1 MKFYWLLFLSLI
13 LTACLKSPDNG
24 GGTSSG
30 GINLVAESSYCS
42 TVSSVSSPATITAH
56 AQFYQRTLFS
66 SGLGTQSTAVLID
79 IPNAEV
85 VVYNSAG
92 KSIQCGETDSSGQI
106 SIQIPK
112 TAGTYTLQV
121 NSRSDNS
128 QVKASIL
135 DNPQY
140 NRYYKVLASFTL
152 NGSETSKAVTLSP
165 ASIGTATVAGPAGA
179 FNILYQIWK
188 ANEFLRNNTS
198 CTGCTSVTVAPKAK
212 VFWTA
217 GLSPG
222 YYYGIPSSPIS
233 FYSKN
238 DVPAS
243 SIAKGLYI
251 LGGLEGD
258 LNCTDSDQ
266 FDNSIILHE
275 YAHFLE
281 DSFAG
286 SDSPGGSHTGNSL
299 IDPRL
304 AWSEGWANF
313 FQAAVMS
320 SETFHG
326 WYVDTNGN
334 ADCSTTGAGI
344 SIALNLENQMGGQ
357 DVSNYTNQG
366 IFREV
371 SISRSLWDIFTT
383 SSESEFGNYKDSPD
397 PMIPSERQ
405 TGDSFSTGLTFGPI
419 WEAFSSTSA
428 GLAISD
434 IAFRNMGLL
443 SYYLTTYTAANYA
456 SESTN
461 LANVLTN
468 EMQPASEIE
477 YGANL
482 TTTGSGSCVSNIPG
496 TSTTFPITITGVASE
511 SIQRSNDYY
520 EYDFDGSSAKATIK
534 LKYTTG
540 SSFDIDMFVFKKE
553 YDVEDSTTIVAYSNK
568 NYPESGGAES
578 ISLLGQPAGKYMILI
593 SSKSDSVSMVGRTSS
608 YHLEIAA
615 GAWLCP

>member
-1 MKFYWLLFLSLI
+1 MKFYLLLFSSLF
-13 LTACLKSPDNG
+13 LTACLKSPDSG
-24 GGTSSG
+24 GGTSTG

-42 TVSSVSSPATITAH
+42 TVTSVTTPTTITAQ
-56 AQFYQRTLFS
+56 AQFYQRALTS
-66 SGLGTQSTAVLID
+66 SGLGTASTAVLVD
-79 IPNAEV
+79 IPYAEV

-92 KSIQCGETDSSGQI
+92 KSIQCGETDGSGQI
-106 SIQIPK
+106 SLQIPK

-128 QVKASIL
+128 QVKASVL

-140 NRYYKVLASFTL
+140 NRYYKIQASFTL
-152 NGSETSKAVTLSP
+152 TSSDTAKAVTLNP
-165 ASIGTATVAGPAGA
+165 ASIGSGSSAGPAGA

-198 CTGCTSVTVAPKAK
+198 CTNCTSVSVAPKVK
-212 VFWTA
+212 VFWTP

-222 YYYGIPSSPIS
+222 YYYGDSSVGIS
-233 FYSKN
+233 FYSKD

-243 SIAKGLYI
+243 SIAKGLYV
-251 LGGLEGD
+251 LGGIQGD

-320 SETFHG
+320 SDTFHG
-326 WYVDTNGN
+326 WYVDTVGN
-334 ADCSTTGAGI
+334 ADCSTSGSGI
-344 SIALNLENQMGGQ
+344 SIALDLEKQTSGQ
-357 DVSNYTNQG
+357 DIPNYTNQG

-371 SISRSLWDIFTT
+371 SISRTLWDIFTT
-383 SSESEFGNYKDSPD
+383 SAESDFGST
-397 PMIPSERQ
+397 
-405 TGDSFSTGLTFGPI
+405 TGADDGFNTGLTFGPI
-419 WEAFSSTSA
+419 WEAFSSTTA
-428 GLAISD
+428 GLAISN

-443 SYYLTTYTAANYA
+443 NYYLTAYTAANYA
-456 SESTN
+456 AESAN
-461 LANVLTN
+461 LASVLSN

-477 YGANL
+477 YAVNL
-482 TTTGSGSCVSNIPG
+482 TTTGSGSCTSNIPG
-496 TSTTFPITITGVASE
+496 TSTTFPITLTGVASE

-520 EYDFDGSSAKATIK
+520 EYDYDGSSATATIK

-540 SSFDIDMFVFKKE
+540 TSFDIDMFVFKKE
-553 YDVEDSTTIVAYSNK
+553 YDVEDSSTIVAYSNR
-568 NYPESGGAES
+568 NYPESGGSES
-578 ISLLGQPAGKYMILI
+578 VSLLGQPSGKYMILI
-593 SSKSDSVSMVGRTSS
+593 SSKSDSVSMVGRSSS
-608 YHLEIAA
+608 YHLENAT

>member
-1 MKFYWLLFLSLI
+1 MKFYLLLFSSLF
-13 LTACLKSPDNG
+13 LTACLKSPNNG

-30 GINLVAESSYCS
+30 GINLVAESSYCT
-42 TVSSVSSPATITAH
+42 TVASVSTPATITAQ
-56 AQFYQRTLFS
+56 AQFYQRTLSS
-66 SGLGTQSTAVLID
+66 SGLGTASTAVLVD
-79 IPNAEV
+79 IPFAEV

-92 KSIQCGETDSSGQI
+92 KAIQCGETDSGGQI
-106 SIQIPK
+106 SLQIPK

-121 NSRSDNS
+121 NSRSDNA
-128 QVKASIL
+128 QVKVSVL

-140 NRYYKVLASFTL
+140 NRYYKMQASFTL
-152 NGSETSKAVTLSP
+152 SGSETAKAVTLN
-165 ASIGTATVAGPAGA
+165 AAAIGSSSTAGPAGA

-188 ANEFLRNNTS
+188 ANEFLRTHTS
-198 CTGCTSVTVAPKAK
+198 CTNCTAVSVAPKVK

-222 YYYGIPSSPIS
+222 YYYGDSSIGIS

-238 DVPAS
+238 DVPSS
-243 SIAKGLYI
+243 SIAKGLYV
-251 LGGLEGD
+251 LGGIQGD

-266 FDNSIILHE
+266 FDNSIIIHE

-326 WYVDTNGN
+326 WYVDTVGN
-334 ADCSTTGAGI
+334 ADCATSGSGI
-344 SIALNLENQMGGQ
+344 SIALDLEKQTAGQ
-357 DVSNYTNQG
+357 DIPDYTNQG

-371 SISRSLWDIFTT
+371 SVSRTLWDIFTT
-383 SSESEFGNYKDSPD
+383 SAESNFGST
-397 PMIPSERQ
+397 
-405 TGDSFSTGLTFGPI
+405 TGADDGFNTGLTFGPI

-434 IAFRNMGLL
+434 LAFRNMGLF
-443 SYYLTTYTAANYA
+443 SNYLTTYTAANYPA
-456 SESTN
+456 ESTN
-461 LANVLTN
+461 LASVLSN

-482 TTTGSGSCVSNIPG
+482 TTTGAGSCAANIPG
-496 TSTTFPITITGVASE
+496 TSTTFPITITGVPFE

-520 EYDFDGSSAKATIK
+520 EYDFDGTSAKATIK

-540 SSFDIDMFVFKKE
+540 TSFDIDMFVFKKE
-553 YDVEDSTTIVAYSNK
+553 YDIEDSSTIAAYSNK
-568 NYPESGGAES
+568 NYPESGGGES
-578 ISLLGQPAGKYMILI
+578 ISLLGQPSGKYMILI
-593 SSKSDSVSMVGRTSS
+593 TSKKDEPGVRSSS
-608 YHLEIAA
+608 YHLENAA